1 MTAQKFGRKWV
12 HWMVNIFRH
21 LQYSA
26 LRRRARQG
34 RKVFLSSLVLI
45 LLGAWSAQG
54 AQQAGKEIEEINT
67 EFRFLGPQD
76 TLLLHEEEGKLSG
89 QIDAYQNS
97 DESDDILTYDLTLGS
112 RKNDHVEFKTA
123 AIHRKYYRFSGSVER
138 GSGHEEKDADYLR
151 LTGDLEIITVR
162 GDSGEESVER
172 KQVVLKSL
180 SASEISD
187 E

>member
-1 MTAQKFGRKWV
+1 
-12 HWMVNIFRH
+12 MVNIFRY
-21 LQYSA
+21 LQYPA
-26 LRRRARQG
+26 LRPWARKG
-34 RKVFLSSLVLI
+34 KTILLGFLVLMV
-45 LLGAWSAQG
+45 LGAWSAPRPQE
-54 AQQAGKEIEEINT
+54 AGNKIDEINT

-123 AIHRKYYRFSGSVER
+123 EIHRKYFRFSGAVER

-151 LTGDLEIITVR
+151 LVGNLEIISVH

-180 SASEISD
+180 SASEISN

>member
-1 MTAQKFGRKWV
+1 MG
-12 HWMVNIFRH
+12 NIFWH
-21 LQYSA
+21 LQYPA
-26 LRRRARQG
+26 LRHWARQG
-34 RKVFLSSLVLI
+34 IKVLLGSLVL
-45 LLGAWSAQG
+45 LVLGAWSAPR
-54 AQQAGKEIEEINT
+54 AQQAGNKIEEINT
-67 EFRFLGPQD
+67 EFRFLGAED

-89 QIDAYQNS
+89 QIDVYQNN
-97 DESDDILTYDLTLGS
+97 DESDDVLTYDLTLGS

-123 AIHRKYYRFSGSVER
+123 EIHRKYYRFNGAAER
-138 GSGHEEKDADYLR
+138 GSGHEEKDADHLR
-151 LTGDLEIITVR
+151 LIGDLEIITVR